1 MEKIQY
7 NTHHERSEESFR
19 TFGLLDGS
27 YLGREESIVDAV
39 FRGAGRVS
47 STVTVQDMDLSGN
60 PEISNKASLSRSPL
74 TRNRI
79 RTGDRCSPHRN
90 RMLECH
96 CTEWSLEKD
105 E

>member
-60 PEISNKASLSRSPL
+60 PEISNKASLSQA
-74 TRNRI
+74 
-79 RTGDRCSPHRN
+79 H
-90 RMLECH
+90 
-96 CTEWSLEKD
+96 SLETASVR
-105 E
+105 ETGVLHTEIGCWSVIVRSGL